1 MDNIELSKLDR
12 TLTLAKQYNELISY
26 LYWR

>member
-1 MDNIELSKLDR
+1 MDNIQLSKLER

-26 LYWR
+26 LYMR